1 LNRKFTLQVRVLC
14 TLFIFICFPG
24 SVYSQDDSQNSADWQ
39 IWSGFTYR
47 HNWIKAPDLSAEYQV
62 RINENFTNLKSHF
75 FELLAHIQPSNKV
88 ELAGGYRYTIRPDHV
103 EHRLAVLEWWKINLI
118 KGSSSNA
125 PPKLILIQHSGYQ
138 HDFNV
143 NFNDKLINSNSI
155 RNLLFLVMPTS
166 KFIDPFIAGGILTTW
181 NEEFNFGIDKIR
193 FIVGAEITNSNTSS
207 IFVQYMYEE
216 NHAVDPIGKSHI
228 IWLRYRFVGG
238 IKLWGKS
245 SH

>member
-1 LNRKFTLQVRVLC
+1 L
-14 TLFIFICFPG
+14 IFICLPRPNH
-24 SVYSQDDSQNSADWQ
+24 SQDDSQNSADWQ
-39 IWSGFTYR
+39 VWSGIKYR
-47 HNWIKAPDLSAEYQV
+47 YNWIKGPDVSAEYQV

-75 FELLAHIQPSNKV
+75 FEFLTHIQPSNKV
-88 ELAGGYRYTIRPDHV
+88 ELVGGYRFTIRPDHV
-103 EHRLAVLEWWKINLI
+103 EHRLAALEWWKINLI
-118 KGSSSNA
+118 HGSSSKA
-125 PPKLILIQHSGYQ
+125 RPKLILIQHSGYQ
-138 HDFNV
+138 YDFNV

-166 KFIDPFIAGGILTTW
+166 ENIDPLIAAGILTTW
-181 NEEFNFGIDKIR
+181 NEEFSFGIDKIR

-228 IWLRYRFVGG
+228 IWLRYRLVGG

-245 SH
+245 TH

>member
-1 LNRKFTLQVRVLC
+1 
-14 TLFIFICFPG
+14 
-24 SVYSQDDSQNSADWQ
+24 
-39 IWSGFTYR
+39 
-47 HNWIKAPDLSAEYQV
+47 
-62 RINENFTNLKSHF
+62 
-75 FELLAHIQPSNKV
+75 
-88 ELAGGYRYTIRPDHV
+88 
-103 EHRLAVLEWWKINLI
+103 
-118 KGSSSNA
+118 
-125 PPKLILIQHSGYQ
+125 
-138 HDFNV
+138 
-143 NFNDKLINSNSI
+143 
-155 RNLLFLVMPTS
+155 MPTS

-245 SH
+245 TH